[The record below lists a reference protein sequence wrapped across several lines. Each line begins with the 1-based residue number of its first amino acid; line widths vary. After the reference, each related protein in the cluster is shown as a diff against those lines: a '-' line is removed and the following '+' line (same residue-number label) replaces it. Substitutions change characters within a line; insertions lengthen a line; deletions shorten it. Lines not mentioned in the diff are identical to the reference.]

1 MNKTAIKK
9 FAVWARKKLIKDI
22 TNRAGMV
29 GISEK
34 GIANPLPQSTQRQ
47 LFFDIGTKEY
57 AEVSGERIRQRE
69 GLVKILREK
78 EENMGDYEKA
88 FHALIEE
95 VAYTWFNRLIAIRF
109 MEVNDYLPSDI
120 RVLSSESSTR
130 KEPDLVVFPFDAE
143 LEYTEEEERE
153 IIRLQDENQIDV
165 LFRKL
170 FIKQCNALYDI
181 LPELFEKTDDYSEL
195 LLSLSCIDEDGVV
208 YRLIHDVPEE
218 DFNVEK
224 GGQVEIIGWM
234 YQYYISEKHDE
245 AISVLEKKRI
255 TKEDIP
261 AATQLFTTHWVVQY
275 MVDNSLGRYWVERNP
290 ESKLAEK
297 LPFFAVPKSGE
308 ISAVNEKIKPEELT
322 FLDPCMGSGHILAY
336 AFDVLMNIYRE
347 IGYPDDIAVKNIVQ
361 RNLYGLEIDRRAYQ
375 LAYFALM
382 MKARQYDKN
391 VFREHICHH
400 LAVIEESNGIET
412 DSLQEIIGDKKQ
424 KEVGDYLICIYQDAK
439 EIGSLVT
446 LEKYDYAAFAKYL
459 EKEKRKEEQNLFLKS
474 WFDHEY
480 FQMMQLA
487 KQAFIMSR
495 QYSVVCTNPP
505 YLNKFTDK
513 QKVFINKHYKDYS
526 KDLFSVFMYR
536 NFDYCL
542 KDGYS
547 AFMTPFVWMFI
558 KSYEKLREYILSYKS
573 IKSLV
578 QMEYS
583 AFEEA
588 TVPIC
593 TFVLKNGKE
602 DSEGLYFRLTDFKGG
617 MEVQKEKVL
626 EAIQDK
632 DCGYFYEANASNFGK
647 IPGNVIAYWISDN
660 LLEAFSSNILG
671 NVGKP
676 RQGLATGDNNQF
688 LRAWYEIDIH
698 RFNKS
703 ARSVEEALGSKK
715 KWFPYN
721 KGGYFRKWYGNN
733 IYVVNW
739 EKDGYE
745 IRNFKDSKG
754 KIRSRPQNI
763 GFYFKPCL
771 SWSKVSSGTI
781 AFRFYPGGFIFDVA
795 GCCIFYKDTARMIY
809 DFGLLNSSVIKVI
822 LSVIS
827 PTLNYEVGHIASL
840 PIIRSR
846 RKNTNRT
853 IHEIV
858 QKNFRISKLNW
869 DSFETSW
876 DFKLHPLVKMVSPKA
891 WNGTPYG
898 EINFSMESMFQNLKD
913 EYNDCF
919 ARVKSNEE
927 KLNRIFIDIYGL
939 QDELTPEV
947 PDSEVTVHRVFDR
960 KEDIP
965 ESMGS
970 SLYVL
975 TKQDV
980 IKSFISYAVG
990 CMLGRYSLDV
1000 EGLAYAGGAWDS
1012 SRYKTFLPDED
1023 NCIPITDE
1031 EYFSDDIVGRFVEF
1045 VRIVYGAEDLEEN
1058 LAFIAEALGNKGK
1071 TSREII
1077 RNYFLKDFMEDHIRI
1092 YQKRPIYWM
1101 FDSGKQ
1107 NGIKA
1112 LCYMHRW
1119 NKETIGNLQV
1129 NYLRR
1134 MQNIYEREIKRMQ
1147 DIIELSKENREI
1159 RQSVKRK
1166 EKLEKQL
1173 KETREYGEKVSHLAL
1188 SWITIDLDD
1197 GVKVNYKKVQ
1207 TDREGIEYSILAKL

>member
-57 AEVSGERIRQRE
+57 AEVSGERIQQRE

-109 MEVNDYLPSDI
+109 MEVNDYLPSEI

-245 AISVLEKKRI
+245 VISILKKKNI
-255 TKEDIP
+255 PKEDVP

-275 MVDNSLGRYWVERNP
+275 MVDNSLGRYWLERNP

-297 LPFFAVPKSGE
+297 LSFFAVPRSGE
-308 ISAVNEKIKPEELT
+308 INAVDEKIKPEELT

-391 VFREHICHH
+391 IFREHICHH

-412 DSLQEIIGDKKQ
+412 DSLQEFIEDKKQ
-424 KEVGDYLICIYQDAK
+424 EEVGDYLICVYQDAK
-439 EIGSLVT
+439 EIGSLLT

-459 EKEKRKEEQNLFLKS
+459 EKEKSKEEQNLFLKS

-513 QKVFINKHYKDYS
+513 QKAFINKHYKDYS

-536 NFDYCL
+536 NFDYCI
-542 KDGYS
+542 KNGYS
-547 AFMTPFVWMFI
+547 AFMTPYVWMFI
-558 KSYEKLREYILSYKS
+558 PKYENLRKYILSYKS
-573 IKSLV
+573 IKTLV

-602 DSEGLYFRLTDFKGG
+602 DSKGLYFRLSDFKGG

-626 EAIQDK
+626 EAIRNK

-647 IPGNVIAYWISDN
+647 IPGSPIAYWVN
-660 LLEAFSSNILG
+660 ARLLSVFSSNVLG
-671 NVGKP
+671 DVAKP
-676 RQGLATGDNNQF
+676 RQGLATGDNERF
-688 LRAWYEIDIH
+688 LRAWYEIDNNK
-698 RFNKS
+698 FNVS
-703 ARSVEEALGSKK
+703 AESSEEALESKK
-715 KWFPYN
+715 KWFPCN
-721 KGGYFRKWYGNN
+721 KGGRFRRWYGNN

-745 IRNFKDSKG
+745 IKNFIDDKK
-754 KIRSRPQNI
+754 KQRSRPQNQKYYFNEGMTWSTI
-763 GFYFKPCL
+763 SSSSLSMRYSPKGFLFETKGSVCFPNDKSLLKYLLALMNTPVVSAILLILAPTLDFHEGQLAKIPTIIDKSQRDIVTAL
-771 SWSKVSSGTI
+771 SNENI
-781 AFRFYPGGFIFDVA
+781 
-795 GCCIFYKDTARMIY
+795 
-809 DFGLLNSSVIKVI
+809 I
-822 LSVIS
+822 LSKQ
-827 PTLNYEVGHIASL
+827 E
-840 PIIRSR
+840 
-846 RKNTNRT
+846 
-853 IHEIV
+853 
-858 QKNFRISKLNW
+858 W

-898 EINFSMESMFQNLKD
+898 GINFSMESMFQNLKD

-919 ARVKSNEE
+919 TRLKSNEE
-927 KLNRIFIDIYGL
+927 RLNRIFIDIYGL

-965 ESMGS
+965 KNMGS

-975 TKQDV
+975 TRQDV

-1000 EGLAYAGGAWDS
+1000 EGLAYAGGTWDS

-1134 MQNIYEREIKRMQ
+1134 MQNIYEKEIKRMQ